1 MSKFILAEVIFWLR
15 FIPSSQYSELG
26 LAWGS
31 HLICKEISSLNFVPV
46 WLLSSLC
53 VDSWNNTLPTVY

>member
-15 FIPSSQYSELG
+15 FMLSTQYSELG

-31 HLICKEISSLNFVPV
+31 HLICKEIYSLNFVPA
-46 WLLSSLC
+46 WLLTSLC
-53 VDSWNNTLPTVY
+53 VGSWNNTLLTVY